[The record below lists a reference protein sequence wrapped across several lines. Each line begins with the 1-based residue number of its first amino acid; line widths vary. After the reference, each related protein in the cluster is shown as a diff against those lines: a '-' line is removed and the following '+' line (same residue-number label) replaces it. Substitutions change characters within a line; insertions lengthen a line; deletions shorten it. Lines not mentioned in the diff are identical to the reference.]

1 MLDIANTFRAA
12 TTELSAVS
20 VTPGTGLGQGLNNA
34 ANLQTEQSCLD
45 NMMNNPQVQ
54 WARKLQAHFRQF
66 IGR

>member
-1 MLDIANTFRAA
+1 M
-12 TTELSAVS
+12 S